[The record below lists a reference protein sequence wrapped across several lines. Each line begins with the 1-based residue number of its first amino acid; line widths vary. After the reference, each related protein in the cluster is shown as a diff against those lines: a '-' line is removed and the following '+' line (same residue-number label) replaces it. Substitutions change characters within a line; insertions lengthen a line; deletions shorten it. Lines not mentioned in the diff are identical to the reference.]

1 MISFIEMAA
10 LITSSS
16 WPGKTTIFQ
25 SFMDAVT
32 CSSQVLLFV
41 LIPKNMHVF
50 FVLLTSLFLY
60 GQWETAFKLFYV
72 KPFRPPG
79 STE

>member
-25 SFMDAVT
+25 SFMNA
-32 CSSQVLLFV
+32 SYM
-41 LIPKNMHVF
+41 LIPSSSVCANSKKYACVF
-50 FVLLTSLFLY
+50 CVVNFSVLVWTMGDRIQIILCQAFPTSRQY
-60 GQWETAFKLFYV
+60 
-72 KPFRPPG
+72 
-79 STE
+79 